1 LPDTATIKQLLEAG
15 AHFGHQT
22 GRWHPR
28 MKSYIFTKRN
38 GIHIIDLEKTVVMLD
53 KACAFIRET
62 VASGDTV
69 LFVGTKK
76 QAQESIREE
85 ATRCGMY
92 YVNLRWLGGMLTNF
106 STIQARIDQL
116 VRMEDQNARG
126 EFGRLTKKEIKKL
139 VEKIERL
146 NRQMGGFKEMT
157 RLPGMI
163 FIVDPTKE
171 HIALAEAKRMGIPV
185 VAIVD
190 TNCNPNDIDHPIPA
204 NDDAIRAIK
213 LICSKVADAVN
224 EGKAGLA
231 ASVPQEIVDEKAA
244 GEAEVSAGVK
254 AEKSPAV
261 SNKAPQV
268 FTPDKG

>member
-38 GIHIIDLEKTVVMLD
+38 GIHIIDLEKTAVMLD
-53 KACAFIRET
+53 KACAFIRDI
-62 VASGDTV
+62 VAEGKTV

-76 QAQESIREE
+76 QAQESVEEE
-85 ATRCGMY
+85 ALRCEMY
-92 YVNLRWLGGMLTNF
+92 YVNQRWLGGMLTNF
-106 STIQARIDQL
+106 STIQARVDQL
-116 VRMEDQNARG
+116 VRLEDQQARG
-126 EFGRLTKKEIKKL
+126 EFGRLTKKEVLKL
-139 VEKIERL
+139 GEKIDKM

-157 RLPGMI
+157 TLPGAL

-171 HIALAEAKRMGIPV
+171 RIALAEARRMAIPV

-190 TNCNPNDIDHPIPA
+190 TNCNPDDIDYPVPA

-213 LICSKVADAVN
+213 LICTKIADAVI
-224 EGKAGLA
+224 EGRSGIGE
-231 ASVPQEIVDEKAA
+231 VP
-244 GEAEVSAGVK
+244 AEVVEEEGVL
-254 AEKSPAV
+254 EDEIGTMELTEPLI
-261 SNKAPQV
+261 
-268 FTPDKG
+268 FTPEEE

>member
-28 MKSYIFTKRN
+28 MKNYIFTKRN

-53 KACAFIRET
+53 KAGAFIRE
-62 VASGDTV
+62 VVSGGQSV

-76 QAQESIREE
+76 QAQESIKEE
-85 ATRCGMY
+85 AVRCGMY
-92 YVNLRWLGGMLTNF
+92 YVNQRWLGGMLTNF
-106 STIQARIDQL
+106 ATIQARIDQL
-116 VRMEDQNARG
+116 VRMEDQQARG
-126 EFGRLTKKEIKKL
+126 EFGRLTKKEIQKL
-139 VEKIERL
+139 NDKIERL

-157 RLPGMI
+157 ALPGTL
-163 FIVDPTKE
+163 FIIDPTKE
-171 HIALAEAKRMGIPV
+171 RIALAEAKRMGIPV

-190 TNCNPNDIDHPIPA
+190 TNCNPDEIDHPIPA

-213 LICSKVADAVN
+213 LICSKVAEAVI

-231 ASVPQEIVDEKAA
+231 AAVPPEVVEEKAA
-244 GEAEVSAGVK
+244 AEAA
-254 AEKSPAV
+254 AEAAPAAA
-261 SNKAPQV
+261 KEPLV
-268 FTPDKG
+268 FTPGEA